1 MSKYENIAENYYN
14 GNRKDACQL
23 FKKLGSYEK
32 AEFIDW
38 ITEIYEAMDAINFL
52 KSYFRTLE
60 NLKRVKK

>member
-1 MSKYENIAENYYN
+1 MHDYENIAENYYN
-14 GNRKDACQL
+14 GNIKDACQL
-23 FKKLGSYEK
+23 FKKLGNYEK

-38 ITEIYEAMDAINFL
+38 ITENYEVMEAIKFL